1 MTTAQQ
7 NWAQRIQQA
16 RDNRIAAMATEAQIV
31 RDAHAAGMK
40 KTEIVAAYGRRNR
53 QRIDALLNAD
63 PTAPQ
68 PPPNPPTIYLRGA
81 GCNQSTWERV
91 EKAMWAR
98 GWDTVKHRTSAWHLA
113 RGGCVVVLC
122 DFSSA
127 DGQGLS
133 VDTVL
138 VGRVRAKYG
147 ETTERV
153 SIIETLSTADM
164 RRYSGRQWLEE
175 MVEVTRTDMELP
187 LVNGG
192 EQCRP
197 EVYDTEAT
205 NRLGQPGAVVLDV
218 DALARMVAEVLEEQP

>member
-133 VDTVL
+133 MDTVL
-138 VGRVRAKYG
+138 VGRVRAKYE
-147 ETTERV
+147 ETTRRV
-153 SIIETLSTADM
+153 AIIETLSTADI
-164 RRYSGRQWLEE
+164 GRFCAQPWVQEE
-175 MVEVTRTDMELP
+175 IEVDDQEMALP

-192 EQCRP
+192 RQDRP
-197 EVYDTEAT
+197 EVYDRDEGV
-205 NRLGQPGAVVLDV
+205 LLDV
-218 DALARMVAEVLEEQP
+218 DALARMVAAALGE